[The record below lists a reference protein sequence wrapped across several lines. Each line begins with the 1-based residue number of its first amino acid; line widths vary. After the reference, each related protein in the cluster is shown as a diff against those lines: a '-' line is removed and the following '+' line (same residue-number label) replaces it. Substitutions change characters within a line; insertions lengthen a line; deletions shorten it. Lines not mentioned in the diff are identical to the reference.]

1 MTNLS
6 KSFKE
11 LRNLGY
17 FAKQNFSCCQ
27 TCAVYEITEE
37 MGLENY
43 VYYHQ
48 QDNQNRKEC
57 ETFYMGWNGDFDL
70 ICNTLEKYGVVIVD
84 KDVNK
89 RIKVLSNSVK

>member
-11 LRNLGY
+11 LRKFGY
-17 FAKQNFSCCQ
+17 FARQNFSCCQ

-37 MGLENY
+37 MGHKNY

-48 QDNQNRKEC
+48 QDNENRKNY
-57 ETFYMGWNGDFDL
+57 ETFYLGWNGDFDL
-70 ICNTLEKYGVVIVD
+70 ICNTLEKYGVVVID

>member
-11 LRNLGY
+11 LRTRGY

-37 MGLENY
+37 MGRENY

-48 QDNQNRKEC
+48 QDNQNRKNY
-57 ETFYMGWNGDFDL
+57 ETFNLGWNGDFDL
-70 ICNTLEKYGVVIVD
+70 ICNTLEKYGVVVID

-89 RIKVLSNSVK
+89 RIQVLSNSVK